1 MLATHAQTKWR
12 ETDTLCVFLL
22 VSFHESIKTTPFR
35 LNSGRDPRTPLSWG
49 LNVRSRVP
57 AVEEFITNLQQS
69 LQKAKLSLEARNR
82 QQRFADMRRR
92 EVDFKLEMKSYLLQ
106 KREVEATRDT

>member
-69 LQKAKLSLEARNR
+69 LQKAKLSLDAARNR
-82 QQRFADMRRR
+82 QNDLLIQKG
-92 EVDFKLEMKSYLLQ
+92 EKLSQIGDEISTPKS
-106 KREVEATRDT
+106 